1 MHHIVLC
8 CKSSWYVVPFSATHT
23 SAVFI
28 LKMLRM
34 SVLFRIALCYHLPSP
49 SPPPRGVVVTYS
61 TTDDFKTSFLHF
73 SHFSTALWD
82 LANSRTV
89 SFLYCIVL
97 YCIVL
102 GYITLTTAVIILG
115 ESRTYVSFRIALC
128 CIVSYSTVLYYTYV
142 GCVHSKGVEDVCI
155 VSYCSV
161 LYCLVL
167 YRIVSYGMILHS
179 RRLCSC

>member
-102 GYITLTTAVIILG
+102 RLNRWHLRQPVLQHRSEPFLNVPLIGSCKLD
-115 ESRTYVSFRIALC
+115 ALAQ
-128 CIVSYSTVLYYTYV
+128 IEFFS
-142 GCVHSKGVEDVCI
+142 
-155 VSYCSV
+155 
-161 LYCLVL
+161 
-167 YRIVSYGMILHS
+167 
-179 RRLCSC
+179 

>member
-82 LANSRTV
+82 
-89 SFLYCIVL
+89 F
-97 YCIVL
+97 
-102 GYITLTTAVIILG
+102 G
-115 ESRTYVSFRIALC
+115 ELQDCFFP
-128 CIVSYSTVLYYTYV
+128 
-142 GCVHSKGVEDVCI
+142 
-155 VSYCSV
+155 
-161 LYCLVL
+161 VL
-167 YRIVSYGMILHS
+167 YRIVLYCVGLYYTHDGCDHSWGVQDACVVPYCTVLH
-179 RRLCSC
+179 RIV